1 MNHASFLPPIIA
13 PPTLTHILYT
23 HTVHTLSTG
32 ESVPVTKTPLP
43 LDHAS
48 YQPDKYKRHTLFGG
62 TQVIQTRFYGNASVR
77 AVVVRTGMDTLQY
90 VHFLSL
96 TEHVHLSLSTRLC
109 LHSRVCDVQGWY
121 GSLHPLSQTSQHEV
135 LR

>member
-1 MNHASFLPPIIA
+1 MQKQYEGNCKTAMIRLGWALNITIYDNIDISPIPTDEPCSFLPPTA
-13 PPTLTHILYT
+13 PHTLTHI
-23 HTVHTLSTG
+23 HTPSTG

-77 AVVVRTGMDTLQY
+77 AVVVRTGTDTLQY
-90 VHFLSL
+90 TS
-96 TEHVHLSLSTRLC
+96 SLSPNTFIPR
-109 LHSRVCDVQGWY
+109 
-121 GSLHPLSQTSQHEV
+121 
-135 LR
+135 